1 MIAAALPVGFFAGL
15 FGIGGGLISVPF
27 LFFIFD
33 TLYVDKSYTMH
44 LAVGTAF
51 TITIF
56 TSSVSVITH
65 RKHGAVDFDIL
76 KIFGIFVVSGVLA
89 GTFLASFMNTKSL
102 VLFFSLIVFIFG
114 AYLLLLQEK
123 SNKIK
128 PNFGIFPKALLGF
141 VSGFISGPMGIT
153 GAMMNVPILRYFGYS
168 INKAIGSAAAV
179 GLIISVSGSIGF
191 FLSGLYLNAN
201 ISLSVGFINVPAF
214 FIFVPLT
221 TFMARIGANTVHRM
235 NKIKAQRMFGIFLY
249 VIGTIFLY
257 RFLNL

>member
-1 MIAAALPVGFFAGL
+1 
-15 FGIGGGLISVPF
+15 
-27 LFFIFD
+27 
-33 TLYVDKSYTMH
+33 
-44 LAVGTAF
+44 
-51 TITIF
+51 
-56 TSSVSVITH
+56 
-65 RKHGAVDFDIL
+65 
-76 KIFGIFVVSGVLA
+76 
-89 GTFLASFMNTKSL
+89 

-141 VSGFISGPMGIT
+141 VSGFISWPMGIT

-179 GLIISVSGSIGF
+179 GFIISVSGSIGF
-191 FLSGLYLNAN
+191 FLSGLYLDAN

-257 RFLNL
+257 RYLNL